1 MPSLLSLI
9 PHLLL
14 VPIILSCHVTFA
26 RHAPERERTA
36 WRSFSRLVDTER
48 GSHVAGLSELKQYF
62 ARFGYLHIH
71 NLKNLTDSFDDRF
84 ESAVNLYQNHLG
96 LPVTGKLDADTL
108 TQIML
113 PRCGISDFT
122 SAPAKLH
129 SVKHFAF
136 FPGQPRWNQQGPFE
150 LTYAISPTAAINY
163 LSRDQVSAVFRRAFA
178 RWAQVIPVRFLEVED
193 YQSANVKIG
202 FYQGDHG
209 DGEPFD
215 GVLGILAHGFSPES
229 GRLHLDA
236 AETWSVD
243 FSKEKST
250 VAVDL
255 ESVATHEIGHVL
267 GLAHSPVK
275 DAVMYP
281 SLSPRSKKFDLSIDD
296 VQGVQMLYGSR
307 PGFSFSE
314 LMESEKSSAGTSS
327 YLGWWDFGRGLGLV
341 VWGVLIKIVFL

>member
-1 MPSLLSLI
+1 MPPFLLLI

-14 VPIILSCHVTFA
+14 VPIIFSCHVTLA
-26 RHAPERERTA
+26 RHAPETTA
-36 WRSFSRLVDTER
+36 WRSFSHLVDTER
-48 GSHVAGLSELKQYF
+48 GSHVTGLSELKQYF
-62 ARFGYLHIH
+62 ARFGYLHMPDP
-71 NLKNLTDSFDDRF
+71 KNLTDSFDDRF
-84 ESAVNLYQNHLG
+84 ESAVNLYQNRLG
-96 LPVTGKLDADTL
+96 LLVTGKLDAATL
-108 TQIML
+108 TQIMS

-122 SAPAKLH
+122 STPGKLH
-129 SVKHFAF
+129 KVQHFAF
-136 FPGQPRWNQQGPFE
+136 FPGKPRWNSPGPFE
-150 LTYAISPTAAINY
+150 LTYAISRTAAINY
-163 LSRDQVSAVFRRAFA
+163 LSYDDVRAVFRRAFD
-178 RWAQVIPVRFLEVED
+178 RWAQVIPVRFFESED

-243 FSKEKST
+243 FSKEKSS

-281 SLSPRSKKFDLSIDD
+281 SLSPRSKKFDLTVDD

-307 PGFSFSE
+307 PGFTYSE
-314 LMESEKSSAGTSS
+314 LMESEKSSAGTRP
-327 YLGWWDFGRGLGLV
+327 YQGWWGFSRGLWLV
-341 VWGVLIKIVFL
+341 VLGVLVKIVLL